1 MDAYTAARQYER
13 LLDEPPFDP
22 LDSLRELAQER
33 NSKLTTAFGLYMGIL
48 QRVLVDEANTYTFT
62 FPADG
67 SPAYLPLS
75 NG

>member
-1 MDAYTAARQYER
+1 MVFGKDTER
-13 LLDEPPFDP
+13 ILDRALGLAE
-22 LDSLRELAQER
+22 LRRLAQDR